1 MATISDD
8 AHRGILNVGSHCHTC
23 NNIDF
28 LPFKCDECG
37 HDFCSTHRTP
47 ESHGC
52 LRSQKTP
59 SFKKDTKLHS
69 TIASSS
75 SSPSSSSP
83 SPSLSSSS
91 SSTPRSAPGLA
102 GVAAASR
109 AAAAKS
115 PSPGPQQPKASPA
128 KLAALERLR
137 NFLGDKNKNKS
148 KTAKPVKGSKSSATA
163 LFDLKRAAL
172 GDASIPTNLR
182 TYVYVTRP
190 ATEYTDAIS
199 GKQEVRPE
207 KTKALFFSR
216 DWPVGR
222 VLDIACTKL
231 EVTNVNNRDANNR
244 VALFNGKTPLSYGA
258 KFGDA
263 VKDGATLVVDKLEH

>member
-8 AHRGILNVGSHCHTC
+8 SHRGILNVGSHCHTC

-37 HDFCSTHRTP
+37 HEFCSTHRTP

-52 LRSQKTP
+52 LRSQKTRP
-59 SFKKDTKLHS
+59 LNKDTKLHS
-69 TIASSS
+69 AIA
-75 SSPSSSSP
+75 SSSP
-83 SPSLSSSS
+83 SPSLSSPSSSSS

-102 GVAAASR
+102 GAAAASR

-115 PSPGPQQPKASPA
+115 PSPSPQQPKASPA

-148 KTAKPVKGSKSSATA
+148 KTAKPVKNSKSSAMA

-182 TYVYVTRP
+182 IYVYVTRP

-244 VALFNGKTPLSYGA
+244 VALFNGKSPLTYGA
-258 KFGDA
+258 KFGDV
-263 VKDGATLVVDKLEH
+263 VKDGATLVVDKLEN